1 MKTMSEKPEQMPDNV
16 TDRPL
21 VTFVVLAYNQEEY
34 IREAV
39 DGAFAQTYS
48 PLEIILSDDCS
59 TDRTFEIMQE
69 MAEKYQGNHEVRVRR
84 NSSNL
89 GLAGH
94 INEAHKGASGQ
105 FITWSAGDD
114 IALFDRTTIFVYALL
129 SEGLNMVH
137 SALLKIDLEGK
148 ELNVNQHPSNV
159 RQPSMQSVVLQIRG
173 VVTQSFCFR
182 KSAFDIFGELSR
194 DVTHEAI
201 VYGFRAAS
209 LGKIRYISEPLTKY
223 RIGSGI
229 STSNVRNTPLHRQN
243 EAIKVSGWR
252 MTALNQIRR
261 DLEIS
266 TKFKPEYGLEDLINT
281 ELAKWELIHSINKG
295 NLPAVFEAIRTRYI
309 FNKDVLRAVIRT
321 CKYQATKIIFSRS
334 MKNER

>member
-1 MKTMSEKPEQMPDNV
+1 MSDKV
-16 TDRPL
+16 TDRPV

-39 DGAFAQTYS
+39 NGALAQTYS
-48 PLEIILSDDCS
+48 PLEIILSDDCP
-59 TDRTFEIMQE
+59 TDCTFEIMQE

-94 INEAHKGASGQ
+94 INEAHKGASGE

-114 IALFDRTTIFVYALL
+114 IALFDRTTIFVDALL
-129 SEGLNMVH
+129 SEGLDMVH
-137 SALLKIDLEGK
+137 SALLEIDLEGK
-148 ELNVNQHPSNV
+148 ESNVRQHPSNV
-159 RQPSMQSVVLQIRG
+159 RQPSMQSVALQTRG
-173 VVTQSFCFR
+173 VITQSFCFR
-182 KSAFDIFGELSR
+182 KSAFDIFDQLSR

-209 LGKIRYISEPLTKY
+209 LSKIRYISEPLTKY

-229 STSNVRNTPLHRQN
+229 STSNVRYTPLHRQN
-243 EAIKVSGWR
+243 EAIKVIRWR
-252 MTALNQIRR
+252 MTTLNQIKH

-266 TKFKPEYGLEDLINT
+266 TKFKPKYGLEDLINT
-281 ELAKWELIHSINKG
+281 ELAKWELFHYINKG
-295 NLPAVFEAIRTRYI
+295 NLPAVFEAIRTRYV
-309 FNKDVLRAVIRT
+309 FNKDILWEVIRT
-321 CKYQATKIIFSRS
+321 FKYQATKNIFSKS
-334 MKNER
+334 IKNEI